1 MNNFLEL
8 QAEEEIKLGGGRP
21 SLLIERWSQSPA
33 LARRKFLLEAGA
45 EASYLLIVD
54 KPVEIDALERRWL
67 IGPNAKVNLYYLFLE
82 PLKTEIKFIHDIGAG
97 AIVNSNSL
105 FLGDDNDDWHI
116 QADYNFQ
123 DKDSFGR
130 VKVEASL
137 RGQAHLDYA
146 ANMNVSPAAQKS
158 DTRVDMRLYLEG
170 KARGQVIPGLN
181 IAANDVKAGH
191 SASTFKLASE
201 DLFYLQSRG
210 LSPADIK
217 KMLSLSLAKNF
228 IQGFP
233 DEALSKEVL
242 DLISVNL

>member
-1 MNNFLEL
+1 
-8 QAEEEIKLGGGRP
+8 
-21 SLLIERWSQSPA
+21 
-33 LARRKFLLEAGA
+33 
-45 EASYLLIVD
+45 
-54 KPVEIDALERRWL
+54 
-67 IGPNAKVNLYYLFLE
+67 
-82 PLKTEIKFIHDIGAG
+82 
-97 AIVNSNSL
+97 
-105 FLGDDNDDWHI
+105 
-116 QADYNFQ
+116 
-123 DKDSFGR
+123 
-130 VKVEASL
+130 
-137 RGQAHLDYA
+137 
-146 ANMNVSPAAQKS
+146 MNVSPVAQKS

-191 SASTFKLASE
+191 SASTFKLAPE

-228 IQGFP
+228 IHGFP